1 MPTPLP
7 QVFAEVP
14 TLNDPDE
21 PYSFAVVGNTI
32 TGRWDIV
39 HAKYLDLSGAGLIDK
54 DYVIVVDFDEAK
66 GTFDF
71 EESKAEREAAVK
83 VEDGKISFGGE
94 KKFFKGKSI
103 GKELRFEAGGIYNKA
118 KEGIS
123 PTLSYE
129 FETKRIK
136 EPLFTFLE
144 RHGWKQKKGFF
155 GSLFSR

>member
-14 TLNDPDE
+14 TLNDPAE

-39 HAKYLDLSGAGLIDK
+39 HAKFLDLNGAGTIDK
-54 DYVIVVDFDEAK
+54 DYVIVVDFNEEK

-71 EESKAEREAAVK
+71 EETKEEAASDITVD
-83 VEDGKISFGGE
+83 DGKISFGGE

-103 GKELRFEAGGIYNKA
+103 GKEFHFEAGGIYNKA
-118 KEGIS
+118 NEGNS
-123 PTLSYE
+123 LALTYE

-144 RHGWKQKKGFF
+144 RHGWKRKKGLF
-155 GSLFSR
+155 GGLFDR